1 MKYVLEVCLVAFVAG
16 SLALVSGAQ
25 TPAMQTGVSV
35 EMVPTRNAS
44 PMPNADRED
53 AFIVSVAAN
62 GAVYLGTNPISLP
75 QLTEKTRSTP
85 FKRDQ
90 ALYIKADARA
100 PYTVVLPVL
109 EATNTAGLLPQVLL
123 TSQRGSESAESGT
136 IIPPEGLKISVGSTF
151 PAGTTATLVQLLPSG
166 QEQALL
172 KINNDTTPWS
182 DLEITLSRHF
192 QNGDSKVVLLSA
204 DPRLPFAAVVQAID
218 RCRAAG
224 AKVYLA
230 ASGR

>member
-16 SLALVSGAQ
+16 SFALTSVAQ
-25 TPAMQTGVSV
+25 TPAMQTGISV
-35 EMVPTRNAS
+35 EMVPTRSAS

-62 GAVYLGTNPISLP
+62 GAVYLGVNPISLP
-75 QLTEKTRSTP
+75 QLAEKTRSTP

-90 ALYIKADARA
+90 AIYIKVDARA

-123 TSQRGSESAESGT
+123 TSQRESTQSDT
-136 IIPPEGLKISVGSTF
+136 IAPPEGLNISVGATF
-151 PAGTTATLVQLLPSG
+151 PSGTVATLVELLPSA

-172 KINNDTTPWS
+172 KINNDTIPWPEFES
-182 DLEITLSRHF
+182 TLSRHY

-204 DPRLPFAAVVQAID
+204 DPRLPFTAIAQAID

-230 ASGR
+230 APGQ

>member
-1 MKYVLEVCLVAFVAG
+1 MKYVLEVCLIAFVAG

-25 TPAMQTGVSV
+25 TPAMQTGISV

-62 GAVYLGTNPISLP
+62 GAVYLGVNPISLP
-75 QLTEKTRSTP
+75 QLGEKTRSTP

-90 ALYIKADARA
+90 AIYIKADARA
-100 PYTVVLPVL
+100 HYAVVLPVL
-109 EATNTAGLLPQVLL
+109 EATSTAGMLPQVLL
-123 TSQRGSESAESGT
+123 TSQTERESTADT
-136 IIPPEGLKISVGSTF
+136 IIPPEGLNIFVGGTF
-151 PAGTTATLVQLLPSG
+151 PAGTVATLVQLLPSA

-172 KINNDTTPWS
+172 KINNDTIPWT
-182 DLEITLSRHF
+182 EFETALSQHF
-192 QNGDSKVVLLSA
+192 QNGDDKIVLLSA
-204 DPRLPFAAVVQAID
+204 DPRLPFTAVAQAID